1 MFIEGLAQKVLKAD
15 FSTESSY
22 SQDFFFFF
30 NAMYDELCP
39 VKTEG
44 FNHDL
49 SYDGCKREQLP
60 APALPTPQK

>member
-1 MFIEGLAQKVLKAD
+1 
-15 FSTESSY
+15 
-22 SQDFFFFF
+22 
-30 NAMYDELCP
+30 MYDELYP

-60 APALPTPQK
+60 APALPAPQK

>member
-22 SQDFFFFF
+22 SQDFFFF
-30 NAMYDELCP
+30 NAMYDELYP